1 MNPGY
6 VLAELRR
13 RPART
18 LAAALSLAAA
28 VALFISLQAYSS
40 GYRQAARA
48 PLAEIGTDV
57 VAQRQGVRPQGFEGI
72 VFPHSTAPL
81 HEEEVER
88 VRRLPGVEAIGE
100 AMFFWAFEADRFLVG
115 LGIDPGQRAGPGRL
129 RAGLRS
135 GRFLEPGDRGVAV
148 ADDSYAVQNRL
159 AIGDSVVVGGQSFE
173 VVGLVDTSRAGQV
186 ANANVYLP
194 LDDVRP
200 LVASAP
206 NVRAVHDVRPDD
218 ANVLF
223 IRAEATRGPAVAR
236 RVGEVLGP
244 GALVTTPRSLAGVLG
259 STFGLIDRF
268 GAAVGGAGLLV
279 AALALLR
286 ATAVGLVERRRDVG
300 LLRAVGWARRNV
312 MAQLTAEALVTAALG
327 VAAGLAVALAVAWGL
342 SLTEVTVPVPWE
354 LSPTPHFLPGG
365 AKEVAMT
372 VRLPA
377 RITAG
382 LAGGSV
388 ALSVALAGV
397 VSLWL
402 ARRSA
407 AIKPAEVFRGE

>member
-1 MNPGY
+1 M
-6 VLAELRR
+6 LAELRR

-18 LAAALSLAAA
+18 LAAALSLAVG

-40 GYRQAARA
+40 GYRRAARA

-57 VAQRQGVRPQGFEGI
+57 VAQRQGVRPKGFEGI

-81 HEEEVER
+81 DEDEVER
-88 VRRLPGVEAIGE
+88 IRQLPGVEAVGE
-100 AMFFWAFEADRFLVG
+100 AMFFWTFEGDRFLVG
-115 LGIDPGQRAGPGRL
+115 LGIDPGQRVGPGRL

-148 ADDSYAVQNRL
+148 ADDSYALQNDL
-159 AIGDSVVVGGQSFE
+159 DIGDRVVVSGHAFE
-173 VVGLVDTSRAGQV
+173 LVGLVDTSRAGQV

-194 LDDVRP
+194 LAEVGP

-206 NVRAVHDVRPDD
+206 NVRAVHDIGPDD
-218 ANVLF
+218 SNVLF
-223 IRAEATRGPAVAR
+223 IRAEASRGPAVAGGVR
-236 RVGEVLGP
+236 DILGE

-259 STFGLIDRF
+259 STFSLIDRF

-286 ATAVGLVERRRDVG
+286 ATAASLVERRRDVG
-300 LLRAVGWARRNV
+300 LLRAVGWARRSV
-312 MAQLTAEALVTAALG
+312 MAQLTGETLVTAALG
-327 VAAGLAVALAVAWGL
+327 VAAGLAMAMAVARGL

-377 RITAG
+377 RVTAG
-382 LAGGSV
+382 LVGGAV
-388 ALSVALAGV
+388 ALGMALSGLL
-397 VSLWL
+397 SLWL
-402 ARRSA
+402 SRRSA
-407 AIKPAEVFRGE
+407 AVKPAEVFRGE